1 MEIKCT
7 TQPSQVNFYNLKT
20 KIFSYVIL
28 FFAFLVKTQPLT
40 DVFKIDV
47 PKSFA
52 KPTRKKTVGVSFSVM
67 LAPHIIWPVQNLA
80 SDSLGLKKDT
90 DKGVFVWVSYDI

>member
-28 FFAFLVKTQPLT
+28 FFAFLVKTQPLR

-47 PKSFA
+47 LKSFA
-52 KPTRKKTVGVSFSVM
+52 KLTRKKTVGVSFSVM
-67 LAPHIIWPVQNLA
+67 LAPYLT

-90 DKGVFVWVSYDI
+90 DKGVFV